1 LGKIE
6 VDFLSV
12 KDGLIKRLSNT
23 FDSLKISDK
32 KKVSDSDY
40 TEVVTKK
47 GNFTVSNNEYFVD
60 VLDFYLQVRDV
71 FTLSPTNGLDYFLNM
86 NIRHGGIVNLLWGPA
101 KKHNLCYLKKDKGNF
116 EKNQYWFDQNPYMAP
131 KTRTELDN
139 AFREFSIGLD
149 KKIQE
154 IKHYIHI
161 NTGEF
166 SDNEKAFNYFTDQDF
181 IERLI
186 DSITKDSFVEDV
198 VEEIIDNLVE
208 KTDESLA
215 SLKEYIDGD
224 YRSGINQLFDTLKG
238 VVVASRYRFEELTRI
253 IRLAQREINEKVDEL
268 MVWMEWKNEASQGFL
283 LGSSVDA
290 AKEMILELHPNRQV
304 DIEFQDINKKF
315 IKGEHFRKFVMIF
328 LILIDNAVVHTK
340 EEEVAS
346 LSINIDSKDNFIML
360 TIANKIDPDDNR
372 ISVEK
377 LKAINEKINLAYID
391 DANKESGSGLF
402 KIKKVIPMI

>member
-1 LGKIE
+1 
-6 VDFLSV
+6 
-12 KDGLIKRLSNT
+12 
-23 FDSLKISDK
+23 
-32 KKVSDSDY
+32 
-40 TEVVTKK
+40 
-47 GNFTVSNNEYFVD
+47 
-60 VLDFYLQVRDV
+60 
-71 FTLSPTNGLDYFLNM
+71 
-86 NIRHGGIVNLLWGPA
+86 
-101 KKHNLCYLKKDKGNF
+101 
-116 EKNQYWFDQNPYMAP
+116 
-131 KTRTELDN
+131 
-139 AFREFSIGLD
+139 
-149 KKIQE
+149 
-154 IKHYIHI
+154 
-161 NTGEF
+161 
-166 SDNEKAFNYFTDQDF
+166 
-181 IERLI
+181 
-186 DSITKDSFVEDV
+186 DSITKDSLVEDI
-198 VEEIIDNLVE
+198 VEEIIDNLIE
-208 KTDESLA
+208 ITDESLA

-268 MVWMEWKNEASQGFL
+268 MDWKNEASQSFL

-304 DIEFQDINKKF
+304 NIEFQDINKKF

-346 LSINIDSKDNFIML
+346 LSVNVDSKDNFIML

-377 LKAINEKINLAYID
+377 IKVINEKINLAYID

-402 KIKKVIPMI
+402 KIKKVISNDIKVDNIIELELTGLDFSVAIRMDEGGIFDEIY